1 MAPQPRLYK
10 RKEFS
15 SQLGRGD
22 SAAEDYGVGL
32 EAGGQ
37 GVGHPGERPD
47 ASRPQVRAEFV
58 LQPGFE
64 DRRLP
69 RAQDGQLLRGDLAEP
84 DVVAPTGKTGRGHAS
99 HIPGAED
106 SYAHTDR
113 LKPEHPKPQ
122 GQAGR
127 AFSCPRRRGAGP
139 WFGVG
144 SYEMSRD
151 YVKV

>member
-1 MAPQPRLYK
+1 MAVPGGAPGK
-10 RKEFS
+10 
-15 SQLGRGD
+15 G
-22 SAAEDYGVGL
+22 AAP
-32 EAGGQ
+32 
-37 GVGHPGERPD
+37 PGERPD
-47 ASRPQVRAEFV
+47 APRPQVRAKFV

-99 HIPGAED
+99 RIPGAED

-144 SYEMSRD
+144 SYEISRGLCESLGGALQRSRYAERQND
-151 YVKV
+151 RGRTIDLR